1 MCDFFDQASKQ
12 IADNPVLNMV
22 WYRPVLN
29 SRTSDT
35 YLLSEQ
41 SQALVRCGVATVVMI
56 ILGYLALNSP
66 ATRAGGLQAMMA
78 VGVFWVI
85 AVIWTVWV
93 WRSRQSYRYR
103 RLGGLI
109 FDITGTTL
117 AFILAEEL
125 SAFFYPVYQWII
137 IGHGIRYGKQA
148 IVMAS
153 GLSVVGFGVAIG
165 VTPYWQ
171 ENILVASGLIIGLVI
186 LPMYLFALIQKLHEL
201 NTRLQTELSR
211 TYHAATHDQ
220 LTGIS
225 NRQYFHTRLGEL
237 IDESK
242 KNGHCLAVMF
252 IDLDEFKAI
261 NDELGHSAGD
271 EVLQIVAERLRWNCR
286 DQDVISRFGGDEFSL
301 IITDTNT
308 DAVEST
314 AKRILKSI
322 REPISI
328 NDRLYQLGGSIG
340 ISVFPEHGQTPDEL
354 THNADV
360 AMYEAKRKGKNA
372 YVYYANAL
380 QA

>member
-1 MCDFFDQASKQ
+1 
-12 IADNPVLNMV
+12 MV
-22 WYRPVLN
+22 N

-35 YLLSEQ
+35 YLLSER

-66 ATRAGGLQAMMA
+66 STRAGGLQAMMA
-78 VGVFWVI
+78 VGVFWII
-85 AVIWTVWV
+85 AVLWIVWV
-93 WRSRQSYRYR
+93 WRSRRSYSYR

-109 FDITGTTL
+109 FDIVGTTL
-117 AFILAEEL
+117 AFVLAEEL

-137 IGHGIRYGKQA
+137 IGHGLRYGKKP

-153 GLSVVGFGVAIG
+153 GLAVVGFGIAIA

-186 LPMYLFALIQKLHEL
+186 LPMYLFALIKKLHEL
-201 NTRLQTELSR
+201 NIQLQTELSR
-211 TYHAATHDQ
+211 TYHVATHDQ

-225 NRQYFHTRLGEL
+225 NRQYFHTRLDEL
-237 IDESK
+237 IAESRK
-242 KNGHCLAVMF
+242 TGNSLAVLF

-271 EVLQIVAERLRWNCR
+271 EVLQIVAERLRQNCR
-286 DQDVISRFGGDEFSL
+286 DQDVIARFGGDEFSL
-301 IITDTNT
+301 IITDTNA

-314 AKRILKSI
+314 AKRVLQSI

-328 NDRLYQLGGSIG
+328 DKRLYELGGSIG

-360 AMYEAKRKGKNA
+360 AMYEAKHQGKNA
-372 YVYYANAL
+372 YVYFADTL
-380 QA
+380 QV

>member
-1 MCDFFDQASKQ
+1 M
-12 IADNPVLNMV
+12 N
-22 WYRPVLN
+22 RH
-29 SRTSDT
+29 TSDT

-56 ILGYLALNSP
+56 ILGYLALTSP

-78 VGVFWVI
+78 VGVFWSI
-85 AVIWTVWV
+85 SIIWAVWV
-93 WRSRQSYRYR
+93 WGSDRSHGYR

-137 IGHGIRYGKQA
+137 IGHGLRYGKQA
-148 IVMAS
+148 IVIAS
-153 GLSVVGFGVAIG
+153 GLAVVGFGVAIM

-186 LPMYLFALIQKLHEL
+186 LPMYLFALIKKLHEL
-201 NTRLQTELSR
+201 NTQLQTELDR

-225 NRQYFHTRLGEL
+225 NRQYFHTRLDEL
-237 IDESK
+237 IDESNE
-242 KNGHCLAVMF
+242 NGRCLAVMF

-271 EVLQIVAERLRWNCR
+271 EVLQIVAQRLRRNCR

-314 AKRILKSI
+314 AKRILESI
-322 REPISI
+322 RESISI
-328 NDRLYQLGGSIG
+328 NGRLYQLGGSIG

-372 YVYYANAL
+372 YVYYVNAL
-380 QA
+380 QV